1 MSRVEQVVL
10 LPKIPRGGSVE
21 HFYHFVMSYFLP
33 LEVYIERERPNSI
46 VVRDC
51 GPMNPWFELL
61 DPNTSIEIRPARQF
75 TSDESGMFPGAVYV
89 KTLEIK
95 SWAQARAIR
104 AARNRI
110 LVRQGLSLSRPSHEA
125 LTLINRLPSLP
136 FYLEDAE
143 IRGSG
148 AQRRSLPNF
157 AELRQAIGEVMPLR
171 EFEGEH
177 LSPVQQIR
185 LVNSTTTFVGQHGA
199 GLTNVI
205 WMTPGTS
212 VVEILP
218 DTKTGWAGRRHF
230 RDLAQACSQSYRM
243 VRQRDNHTPVDV
255 TAVLRALG
263 RRRPPSAPR
272 PPAKVVTLE
281 G

>member
-1 MSRVEQVVL
+1 MSDVEQLVL

-21 HFYHFVMSYFLP
+21 HFYHFMMSYFLP
-33 LEVYIERERPNSI
+33 LDDYIGREQPESI

-75 TSDESGMFPGAVYV
+75 ASDESGKFPGAVYV

-104 AARNRI
+104 AARKRI
-110 LVRQGLSLSRPSHEA
+110 LVRHGLGLTRPSDET
-125 LTLINRLPSLP
+125 LTLINRMPALP
-136 FYLEDAE
+136 FYHEEAD

-148 AQRRSLPNF
+148 AERRSLPNF
-157 AELRQAIGEVMPLR
+157 AELRQALGEVMPLKV
-171 EFEGEH
+171 FEGEH
-177 LSPVQQIR
+177 LTPLEQVRQ
-185 LVNSTTTFVGQHGA
+185 VNSTTMLVGQHGA

-205 WMTPGTS
+205 WMTPGAT

-218 DTKTGWAGRRHF
+218 DTMTGKVGRGHIREI
-230 RDLAQACSQSYRM
+230 AQACGHSYRM
-243 VRQRDNHTPVDV
+243 VRQQDNHTPVDV
-255 TAVLRALG
+255 AAVLRAVG
-263 RRRPPSAPR
+263 R
-272 PPAKVVTLE
+272 
-281 G
+281 